1 MRMSYRITDAMTH
14 ILMPAND
21 YIITGDTYYSNLFAK
36 VFTYLNQN
44 DPGQNWRAVV
54 IYERRSFEPE
64 DTDPYEGLLNSH
76 RVVRVYLDE
85 IDSTTESSLGI
96 QIVKL
101 IFEKEKN
108 AVNRGKEIIAEA
120 QESLTDDK
128 ETEQV
133 LELIQTILLYKLSNL
148 SREELQ
154 AMLGIEEFSETRLG
168 QELLTEYRQK
178 LLSEIQTCS
187 RVELQAMLGIED
199 FKQTRLAQDLL
210 TEAKLEAVPEMLARG
225 FTIEAVAEILK
236 LELEQVRQVAEKEKS

>member
-1 MRMSYRITDAMTH
+1 MKY
-14 ILMPAND
+14 P
-21 YIITGDTYYSNLFAK
+21 
-36 VFTYLNQN
+36 Q
-44 DPGQNWRAVV
+44 
-54 IYERRSFEPE
+54 
-64 DTDPYEGLLNSH
+64 
-76 RVVRVYLDE
+76 VVRVYLDE
-85 IDSTTESSLGI
+85 IEETTESSLGI

-154 AMLGIEEFSETRLG
+154 AMLGIEDLKETRLG
-168 QELLTEYRQK
+168 KELRAEYWQEWS
-178 LLSEIQTCS
+178 SEIQTCS

-199 FKQTRLAQDLL
+199 FKQTRLAQDLWA
-210 TEAKLEAVPEMLARG
+210 EGRQEGRQEGKLEAVPELLARG
-225 FTIEAVAEILK
+225 FSIEGVAEILK
-236 LELEQVRQVAEKEKS
+236 LEVEQVRQVAEKEKS